1 MCPKGRGCGL
11 TPPRVK
17 ELLVEAV
24 SKSSQAAVARE
35 SGITRLNLQRYLK
48 GIGEPTTATLQKLAD
63 YFGVS
68 VAYLRGEEPE
78 LGSDTLEFV
87 SESFNNIDLPSQVTD
102 QVGLLILSI
111 LVNGFQR
118 LSNKE
123 GAYNAV
129 FQDAI
134 NKYIRIINILAPYYK
149 HQGALG
155 DDPYRNNPHI
165 DSEYLLFQQL
175 KGLMELDVGI
185 DPAENTE

>member
-1 MCPKGRGCGL
+1 MTKGRGGGV
-11 TPPRVK
+11 TPPIVVEK
-17 ELLVEAV
+17 LKEAV
-24 SKSSQAAVARE
+24 AAKSQSAVSRE
-35 SGITRLNLQRYLK
+35 TGIPLFNIQRYLK
-48 GIGEPTTATLQKLAD
+48 GIGEPTSATLQKLAD

-68 VAYLRGEEPE
+68 VAYLRGEGPE

-87 SESFNNIDLPSQVTD
+87 SESFKNIDLPSQVVN

-123 GAYNAV
+123 DVYDAV
-129 FQDAI
+129 FQDTI
-134 NKYIRIINILAPYYK
+134 NKYIRIINTLAPYYK